1 MMTGILYTNTEIL
14 PLSEVGNLIK
24 KGKKQHKNSLKIKV
38 RQIECGCGDR
48 YSEVIVFQRTE
59 LEAVENCLKAMNHSF
74 KYETKSEPLPAEQ
87 NRYGGNTLLTTFLVI
102 KL

>member
-1 MMTGILYTNTEIL
+1 MMNEILYTNVEIL
-14 PLSEVGNLIK
+14 SPTEVFYLIEN
-24 KGKKQHKNSLKIKV
+24 GKKQHKNSLRIKT
-38 RQIECGCGDR
+38 RQVECGG
-48 YSEVIVFQRTE
+48 EHQVIVFQRTQ
-59 LEAVENCLKAMNHSF
+59 LDTVEDCLKHWNHSF

>member
-1 MMTGILYTNTEIL
+1 MMDEILYNSVEIL
-14 PLSEVGNLIK
+14 YLTEVFYLIK

-38 RQIECGCGDR
+38 RQVECGGKHQ
-48 YSEVIVFQRTE
+48 VIVFLRTD
-59 LEAVENCLKAMNHSF
+59 LETVENYLKREKYSF

-87 NRYGGNTLLTTFLVI
+87 RRYGGNTLQTTFLVI

>member
-1 MMTGILYTNTEIL
+1 MTEILYTNTEIL
-14 PLSEVGNLIK
+14 YVSEVGNLIE

-38 RQIECGCGDR
+38 RQVEYGG
-48 YSEVIVFQRTE
+48 EQQVIVFQRTD
-59 LEAVENCLKAMNHSF
+59 LQTVENFLNWKKHSF

-87 NRYGGNTLLTTFLVI
+87 SRYGGNTLQTTFLVI